1 MKTLLITGTTGFIGK
16 NILKLIELNFENKF
30 NIVLLSSRV
39 HSKYKTIQHKSYTF
53 KKDDFINMN
62 IKTIDIV
69 LHIGAFTPKSGDEA
83 NDIEKSNS
91 NIFNTKYLIDN
102 LPNIPSKFI
111 FLSTIDVYGKIDKI
125 IDEKAN
131 TTPLSMYGWSKL
143 YCEKLIENWADKN
156 NVIIQILRVGHIYG
170 KGEEEYKKVIPI
182 TISKIKKEENPKIY
196 GTGKELRSFLHVND
210 VCSFIF
216 KSISLYKYEG
226 VINLCSSKSYSIKE
240 IIEMLIAISNKR
252 LEIDYIENKNSTLDF
267 IFNTEKMNK
276 LLGYEIVDIEKGLE
290 NEYR

>member
-111 FLSTIDVYGKIDKI
+111 FLSTIDVYGKIDNI